1 VYYGLIPIQNG
12 SSQWFSSG
20 IAGIGWISPPG
31 QNFREAL
38 GLNLGAN
45 DNTGILA
52 GHEIGHN
59 LGRRHAPCGNPAGP
73 DGAYPYGG
81 ASIGQY
87 GTDIKGN
94 SVSLYTPASHVDM
107 MSYCGPEWISDYTY
121 TGLYNTQRNQGA
133 PAATAVTAD
142 RLLIRGNFGPENEL
156 LLAPTYALPIQSSS
170 EVGDSDVM
178 VELLDAQGQ
187 VAAAY
192 PIAVREAEENGVSFR
207 AVIGTVPLPA
217 VPVASLR
224 LVERGTVLAE
234 REFASNERLAQAAP
248 TFSQTAEAV
257 TLNWGLPDVP
267 AIVRYSSDEGVTWT
281 TLSIDVQGGSLTVPR
296 SDLGENGRFEV
307 ILSDMNSVAPLTAEL
322 TLP

>member
-1 VYYGLIPIQNG
+1 
-12 SSQWFSSG
+12 
-20 IAGIGWISPPG
+20 
-31 QNFREAL
+31 
-38 GLNLGAN
+38 
-45 DNTGILA
+45 
-52 GHEIGHN
+52 
-59 LGRRHAPCGNPAGP
+59 
-73 DGAYPYGG
+73 
-81 ASIGQY
+81 
-87 GTDIKGN
+87 
-94 SVSLYTPASHVDM
+94 
-107 MSYCGPEWISDYTY
+107 
-121 TGLYNTQRNQGA
+121 
-133 PAATAVTAD
+133 
-142 RLLIRGNFGPENEL
+142 
-156 LLAPTYALPIQSSS
+156 
-170 EVGDSDVM
+170 M

-207 AVIGTVPLPA
+207 AVMGTVPLPT

-234 REFASNERLAQAAP
+234 RELANNERLAQAAP
-248 TFSQTAEAV
+248 TLSQTAEAV